1 MSQNNKEKH
10 FHNWKNTKFAGM
22 AWILAILVLVI
33 AIVLNMIISAG
44 FQLGHFPEQ
53 TVQSEFYHRKVSGSA
68 GQRGK
73 DSRLLRSDHG
83 REPEKRHG
91 FSDAV
96 PCAGRI

>member
-1 MSQNNKEKH
+1 MDSGNPGPGHCHCIEYDY
-10 FHNWKNTKFAGM
+10 
-22 AWILAILVLVI
+22 LP
-33 AIVLNMIISAG
+33 AG